1 MKLNKIAVSMLLLM
15 LVFTFAVFAGGDD
28 EKGGGSKVASDIDYD
43 SLSWDELYELAKQ
56 ESGVI
61 KVYATTT
68 DASSAIRRFK
78 TAFPELKDK
87 IEYISC
93 DNDTVASKIEME
105 CDTGNINADV
115 MQVKD
120 NSGEI
125 YHELVLYD
133 YISIYRPEVIT
144 KHIDESLL
152 EFGLPLYATFN
163 PWYYNTKMYPNGAPI
178 KSWWDIVQGYDPET
192 GSYVGKDGVNH
203 QFWTIFT
210 KDITGPSYA
219 SLWCQL
225 IIDADKL
232 EKQYEAQYGKK
243 LEYTYTS
250 KLKNVAG
257 IMELPENNAGVE
269 LFYRFTQM
277 KMTELND
284 GDGVVDAVDQSING
298 PTLGLTSASKLD
310 NADMGMNIAWVIGL
324 EPYTAFKA
332 CSYSYVVNGTDNPAG
347 ARLYIMYCMGGE
359 DGKSGCYTS
368 FDKRGTWSVRD
379 DIVYEKNGKTVEQVK
394 LTEPDFNKIY
404 ETYPNVTA
412 YWKYWRSLAN

>member
-1 MKLNKIAVSMLLLM
+1 MKLNRFLICTLLLA
-15 LVFTFAVFAGGDD
+15 LVFTFAVFAGGED
-28 EKGGGSKVASDIDYD
+28 EQSVGAKASDIDYD
-43 SLSWDELYELAKQ
+43 SLSMAELYELAKQ

-78 TAFPELKDK
+78 AAYPELKDK

-93 DNDTVASKIEME
+93 DNNTVASKIEME

-133 YISIYRPEVIT
+133 YISIYRPQVIVS
-144 KHIDESLL
+144 HIADELL

-163 PWYYNTKMYPNGAPI
+163 PWYYNTKMYPDGCPI
-178 KSWWDIVQGYDPET
+178 KSWWDIVEGYDTET

-203 QFWTIFT
+203 QFWTIYT

-225 IIDADKL
+225 IIDGDLLAQQY
-232 EKQYEAQYGKK
+232 EKQYGRP
-243 LEYTYTS
+243 LEYTYTG
-250 KLKNVAG
+250 KLKNAPG
-257 IMELPENNAGVE
+257 IMELPEKNGGVE

-277 KMTELND
+277 KMTELDD

-310 NADMGMNIAWVIGL
+310 NADMGMNIAWVTGL
-324 EPYTAFKA
+324 QPYTAFKA
-332 CSYSYVVNGTDNPAG
+332 CSYSYLVNGADNPAG
-347 ARLYIMYCMGGE
+347 SRLYIMFCMGGE
-359 DGKSGCYTS
+359 DGQSGCYTA

-379 DIVYEKNGKTVEQVK
+379 DVTFEKNGKSIDEVN
-394 LTEPDFNKIY
+394 LTEPDFDKIY
-404 ETYPNVTA
+404 DTYPNVKA
-412 YWKYWRSLAN
+412 YWTYWRSLATK

>member
-1 MKLNKIAVSMLLLM
+1 MKTTKIIVSILLLM
-15 LVFTFAVFAGGDD
+15 LVFTCAVFAGGDD
-28 EKGGGSKVASDIDYD
+28 EKKGKGVASDIDYD

-56 ESGVI
+56 ETGVI

-93 DNDTVASKIEME
+93 DNDTVAAKIEME
-105 CDTGNINADV
+105 CDTGNVNADV

-144 KHIDESLL
+144 KHIDPSLL

-225 IIDADKL
+225 IIDADLL

-250 KLKNVAG
+250 KLKNVPG

-324 EPYTAFKA
+324 EPYTAFKV
-332 CSYSYVVNGTDNPAG
+332 CSYSYIVNGTDNPAG

-359 DGKSGCYTS
+359 DGKSGCYTA

-379 DIVYEKNGKTVEQVK
+379 DVTFEKNGKTVDEVK
-394 LTEPDFNKIY
+394 LTEPDFDKIY
-404 ETYPNVTA
+404 DTYPNVTA
-412 YWKYWRSLAN
+412 YWKYWRSLAK

>member
-1 MKLNKIAVSMLLLM
+1 MKLNKILIMVLAMLLL
-15 LVFTFAVFAGGDD
+15 FSAAVFAGGDE
-28 EKGGGSKVASDIDYD
+28 EKSGGGASGIDYD
-43 SLSWDELYELAKQ
+43 SLSMAELYELAKK

-93 DNDTVASKIEME
+93 DNNTVASKIEME

-133 YISIYRPEVIT
+133 YVSIYRPASVAS
-144 KHIDESLL
+144 HIDDELL
-152 EFGLPLYATFN
+152 KFGLPLYATFN
-163 PWYYNTKMYPNGAPI
+163 PWYYNTKMYPDGAPI
-178 KSWWDIVQGYDPET
+178 KSWWDIVEGYDPST

-203 QFWTIFT
+203 QFWTIYT

-225 IIDADKL
+225 IIDGDKL
-232 EKQYEAQYGKK
+232 AAQYEKQYGRP
-243 LEYTYTS
+243 LEYTYTG
-250 KLKNVAG
+250 KLKNAAG
-257 IMELPENNAGVE
+257 IMELPENNGGVE

-277 KMTELND
+277 KMTELDD

-332 CSYSYVVNGTDNPAG
+332 CSYSYLVNGADNPAG
-347 ARLYIMYCMGGE
+347 SRLYIMYCMGGE
-359 DGKSGCYTS
+359 DGQSGCYTA

-379 DIVYEKNGKTVEQVK
+379 DVTYEKNGKTIEEVH
-394 LTEPDFNKIY
+394 LTEPDFDRIY
-404 ETYPNVTA
+404 ETYPNVKA
-412 YWKYWRSLAN
+412 YWTYWRSLAK